1 MNKLGGHIKAGFR
14 RMRRTVRRGPVL
26 APTLW
31 LAIAQRGLRKQSKY
45 FRSVYLLVAVV
56 AGAGMTVATPPS
68 PSNAAEV
75 QHWVYLT
82 VDWTYLN
89 AQGQGATAISLK
101 DIGGNCDQKEF
112 SYRVL
117 VPGQTVSQTNRL
129 FVSRDSGSCQFEGS
143 NGQYIVTLYQHSGK
157 TARVKLNV
165 TQYDGPRSGYKAT
178 CYEAQGISC
187 TGDNFGKIATNGGA
201 GGNGASVNLY
211 FWPIN
216 FTGAK
221 LGPTDYIY
229 CTEENAPCTIPQ
241 ADRAVTIAYGAN
253 GKFTY
258 KDVPANR
265 GTFDCALAFFGSDP
279 IFGTH
284 KACWYKYK

>member
-1 MNKLGGHIKAGFR
+1 MQASNLWMTIAHRGMRKLSKHF
-14 RMRRTVRRGPVL
+14 RTVP
-26 APTLW
+26 
-31 LAIAQRGLRKQSKY
+31 
-45 FRSVYLLVAVV
+45 LLVAVV
-56 AGAGMTVATPPS
+56 AGAGSALATPPS
-68 PSNAAEV
+68 QTSAAVV

-101 DIGGNCDQKEF
+101 DIGGNCDQKDF
-112 SYRVL
+112 TYRAL
-117 VPGQTVSQTNRL
+117 TPGQTVSQINRL
-129 FVSRDSGSCQFEGS
+129 FVSRDVGSCQFEGS
-143 NGQYIVTLYQHSGK
+143 NSQYLVTLYQTSGK

-187 TGDNFGKIATNGGA
+187 TGDNFGKVATNGGA

-216 FTGAK
+216 FVGAK
-221 LGPTDYIY
+221 MGPTDYIY
-229 CTEENAPCTIPQ
+229 CTEENASSAIPQ
-241 ADRAVTIAYGAN
+241 TDRAVTIAYGAN
-253 GKFTY
+253 GKYTY
-258 KDVPANR
+258 KEMPANY
-265 GTFDCALAFFGSDP
+265 GSFQCALPFFGNDP
-279 IFGTH
+279 IFGTL